1 MSLFKL
7 VVTWVI
13 LFSLPLILFGCGS
26 GSGDTASAVNKT
38 RALQVG
44 DSWSY
49 DFSGKGH
56 STNQNYT
63 YSGTSTIITTQELIN
78 TETVLAATSTESVN
92 FSTGSSSTYSA
103 VTYVQQDSTTG
114 DIRLYGR
121 KDPNSVA
128 KTVTD
133 RPLPVI
139 WPGTW
144 ETGKTITASIHYSDG
159 SADSTSYTYTIMG
172 QESVTTPAGTFATW
186 KYVIVAGTVTET
198 FWFSPQ
204 LGFYVKIAMTNG
216 TDSNTYIL
224 RSTNVR

>member
-1 MSLFKL
+1 MNMHKM
-7 VVTWVI
+7 VVKWVI
-13 LFSLPLILFGCGS
+13 LFSLPVIFFGCGS
-26 GSGDTASAVNKT
+26 GSVDTTSAVNNT

-49 DFSGKGH
+49 DFSGQGH
-56 STNQNYT
+56 SSSQNYT

-78 TETVLAATSTESVN
+78 TETVLAATSTESVT
-92 FSTGSSSTYSA
+92 FSSGSSSTDSG
-103 VTYVQQDSTTG
+103 VTYMQQDSNSG
-114 DIRLYGR
+114 DIRLYGM
-121 KDPNSVA
+121 KYPNSVV

-144 ETGKTITASIHYSDG
+144 ESGKTNTTNIHYSDG
-159 SADSTSYTYTIMG
+159 TTDSTSYSYTIMG

-186 KYVIVAGTVTET
+186 KYVIVSGTVNET

-204 LGFYVKIAMTNG
+204 LGNYVKIAMTNG